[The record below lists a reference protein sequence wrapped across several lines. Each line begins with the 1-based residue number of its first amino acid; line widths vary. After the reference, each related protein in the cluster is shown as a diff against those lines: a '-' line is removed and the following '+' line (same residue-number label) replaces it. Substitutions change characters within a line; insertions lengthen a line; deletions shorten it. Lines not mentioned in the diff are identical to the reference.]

1 MKMDQLF
8 PYANIVTGILVFII
22 GFLAHWVG
30 QLISLINW
38 DFATKIG
45 LQEKGMPK
53 EFKVYEHAI
62 AVADVAIGWIYGI
75 AGVGLILDTWWGYKL
90 AWFPGVVLLYHGIS
104 AFFWFGNQ
112 RKMGYEMVTNGF
124 RITWSLLN
132 IITGLLAIA
141 VAWHAG

>member
-1 MKMDQLF
+1 MNQLF
-8 PYANIVTGILVFII
+8 PYANIVTGILVLFI
-22 GFLAHWVG
+22 GFLAHWAG

-75 AGVGLILDTWWGYKL
+75 AGVGLILGASWGYKL

-112 RKMGYEMVTNGF
+112 RKMGFEMVTNRF
-124 RITWSLLN
+124 RFTWSLLN

-141 VAWHAG
+141 LAWHAG

>member
-1 MKMDQLF
+1 MDQLF
-8 PYANIVTGILVFII
+8 PYANIVTGIMVLII

-38 DFATKIG
+38 EFATKIG

-75 AGVGLILDTWWGYKL
+75 AGVGLILGAWWGYKL

-104 AFFWFGNQ
+104 VFFWFGNQ
-112 RKMGYEMVTNGF
+112 RKMGYEIVTNRF
-124 RITWSLLN
+124 RLTWSSLN
-132 IITGLLAIA
+132 IITGLLAIIL
-141 VAWHAG
+141 AWHAG

>member
-1 MKMDQLF
+1 MDQLF
-8 PYANIVTGILVFII
+8 PYANVVTGILVFII

-62 AVADVAIGWIYGI
+62 AVGDVALGWIYGL
-75 AGVGLILDTWWGYKL
+75 AGIGLILGTWWGYKL
-90 AWFPGVVLLYHGIS
+90 AWFPGIVLLYHGIS
-104 AFFWFGNQ
+104 VLVWMGNQ
-112 RKMGYEMVTNGF
+112 RKIGYEIVSNPF
-124 RITWSLLN
+124 RFTWSSLN
-132 IITGLLAIA
+132 IITGLLAIT
-141 VAWHAG
+141 VAWVAG